1 MGREANDIKELFE
14 TFLQKYP
21 EWLEESMRGRE
32 FILIVLIDY
41 ITIFKKQ
48 AWAERDHI

>member
-21 EWLEESMRGRE
+21 EWLEESMRGSL
-32 FILIVLIDY
+32 FLIVLIDY